1 MTDTLFKEIEAR
13 GWVCYPCPVT
23 KGGVLFGTVEAPLGS
38 FNISPREDRGVPQE
52 GDFYIEAVISH
63 GPGGGSRVMELLTH
77 WADAGGHGLSLT
89 VDTLR
94 GQRFR
99 KGRGASWLRAW
110 YKHWGFKFKP
120 RDNYGVREVK

>member
-13 GWVCYPCPVT
+13 GWVWYRCPFT
-23 KGGVLFGTVEAPLGS
+23 NGVIFGIDTDEVPLGS
-38 FNISPREDRGVPQE
+38 FNISPATDPED
-52 GDFYIEAVISH
+52 GDFYIGAVMSH

-77 WADAGGHGLSLT
+77 WADAGGHRLSLT

-94 GQRFR
+94 CQRFR

-120 RDNYGVREVK
+120 REMHGIREVA